1 MLLEQLRCATRD
13 LHRQTERALDLRRA
27 CASRAS
33 YQDLLLQLLG
43 FYEPLEAQLFSR
55 PGFLLQSG
63 LDFEARRKAQLLHAD
78 LAVLGRLRTEPQRC
92 GFVPRVD
99 SDAFL
104 LGAWYVVEGATL
116 GGRIIAAQ
124 LRHHLALTATTGAGF
139 FDCYGDQRQRRW
151 SEYCAFLSS
160 RPEVESRPAVAGA
173 VAIFDAMRRWL
184 QNRQPMPSVVST
196 VFEESS
202 NLFSTL
208 SR

>member
-1 MLLEQLRCATRD
+1 MLLEQLRCATRE

-27 CASRAS
+27 CASTES
-33 YQDLLLQLLG
+33 YEDLLLQLLG

-55 PGFLLQSG
+55 PGFMLQSG
-63 LDFEARRKAQLLHAD
+63 LDFEARRKTPLLRAD
-78 LAVLGRLRTEPQRC
+78 LAVLGRARPEPRCC
-92 GFVPRVD
+92 GFVPRIE

-116 GGRIIAAQ
+116 GGRIIAAH
-124 LRHHLALTATTGAGF
+124 LRHHLALSATTGAGF
-139 FDCYGDQRQRRW
+139 FGCYGDLRQRRW

-160 RPEVESRPAVAGA
+160 RPEAESRPAVAGA
-173 VAIFDAMRRWL
+173 VAVFDAMRRWL

-202 NLFSTL
+202 NRFSTL